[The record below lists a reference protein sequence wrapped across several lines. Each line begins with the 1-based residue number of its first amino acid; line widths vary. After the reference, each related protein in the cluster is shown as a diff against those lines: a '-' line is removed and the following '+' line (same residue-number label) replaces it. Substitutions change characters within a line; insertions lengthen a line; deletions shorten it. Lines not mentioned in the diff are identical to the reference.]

1 MSSKNWYNK
10 KVNINATSF
19 LHVEKLI
26 NKFILYIVRA
36 YLGSYVASMIAE
48 NCNQSQKKKLQFYL
62 VKQLSKLFFQVKFD
76 VC

>member
-48 NCNQSQKKKLQFYL
+48 NCNQS
-62 VKQLSKLFFQVKFD
+62 
-76 VC
+76 

>member
-36 YLGSYVASMIAE
+36 HLGSYVASMIAE
-48 NCNQSQKKKLQFYL
+48 NCNQS
-62 VKQLSKLFFQVKFD
+62 
-76 VC
+76 